1 MSEPSYSQILQA
13 HSPSASTIHNND
25 YINMKLTLDNPAV
38 LEQKLEALEHHKKVL
53 ENQQQRRL
61 QLQHKSEQPVYGHS
75 NSYRRA
81 DGPVSNGSKI
91 YENQSRLYENMK
103 SNEPTYGS
111 LNKSIPNNTVDKRPD
126 GGLVYSNIM
135 HGNGNGRNVNS
146 DTRNP
151 YSNMTY
157 EGSLQGLFKFTKSLF
172 SVRSAIQK
180 SFLFSKMIYR
190 HRHQWTCH
198 RN

>member
-1 MSEPSYSQILQA
+1 
-13 HSPSASTIHNND
+13 
-25 YINMKLTLDNPAV
+25 MKLTLDNPAV

-61 QLQHKSEQPVYGHS
+61 QLQKNQEPAYGHS
-75 NSYRRA
+75 NSYRRG
-81 DGPVSNGSKI
+81 DGTGSNGGKI

-111 LNKSIPNNTVDKRPD
+111 LNKSTPNYSQDKRND

-135 HGNGNGRNVNS
+135 HGNGNARNGAANQT

-151 YSNMTY
+151 YSNMSY
-157 EGSLQGLFKFTKSLF
+157 EGNLQGL
-172 SVRSAIQK
+172 
-180 SFLFSKMIYR
+180 
-190 HRHQWTCH
+190 C
-198 RN
+198 

>member
-1 MSEPSYSQILQA
+1 
-13 HSPSASTIHNND
+13 
-25 YINMKLTLDNPAV
+25 MKLTLDNPAV

-61 QLQHKSEQPVYGHS
+61 QLQKNHEPTYGHS
-75 NSYRRA
+75 NSYRRG
-81 DGPVSNGSKI
+81 DGAVSNDSKI

-111 LNKSIPNNTVDKRPD
+111 LNKSTPNYSHDKRND

-135 HGNGNGRNVNS
+135 HGNGNGRNGMANKT

-151 YSNMTY
+151 YSNMSY
-157 EGSLQGLFKFTKSLF
+157 EGNLQGLSHCLKYFFI
-172 SVRSAIQK
+172 VI
-180 SFLFSKMIYR
+180 
-190 HRHQWTCH
+190 
-198 RN
+198 

>member
-1 MSEPSYSQILQA
+1 
-13 HSPSASTIHNND
+13 
-25 YINMKLTLDNPAV
+25 MKLTLDNPAV

-61 QLQHKSEQPVYGHS
+61 HLQQKSQDSTYGHT
-75 NSYRRA
+75 NSYRRE
-81 DGPVSNGSKI
+81 DGAGSNGSKI

-111 LNKSIPNNTVDKRPD
+111 LNKSTPNYSQDKRSD
-126 GGLVYSNIM
+126 SGLVYSNIM
-135 HGNGNGRNVNS
+135 HGNINGRNGSANKI

-157 EGSLQGLFKFTKSLF
+157 EGNLQG
-172 SVRSAIQK
+172 
-180 SFLFSKMIYR
+180 
-190 HRHQWTCH
+190 
-198 RN
+198 

>member
-1 MSEPSYSQILQA
+1 
-13 HSPSASTIHNND
+13 
-25 YINMKLTLDNPAV
+25 MKMTLDNPAV

-61 QLQHKSEQPVYGHS
+61 QLQQKGVEPKYGHS

-91 YENQSRLYENMK
+91 YENQSRMYENMK
-103 SNEPTYGS
+103 SAEPAYGS
-111 LNKSIPNNTVDKRPD
+111 LNKRND

-135 HGNGNGRNVNS
+135 HGNSNGRNGIAGKS

-151 YSNMTY
+151 YSNISY
-157 EGSLQGLFKFTKSLF
+157 EGNLQGLLIDFFCFQNLQLF
-172 SVRSAIQK
+172 ST
-180 SFLFSKMIYR
+180 FKMIYHLH
-190 HRHQWTCH
+190 HRWIYLS
-198 RN
+198 R

>member
-1 MSEPSYSQILQA
+1 
-13 HSPSASTIHNND
+13 
-25 YINMKLTLDNPAV
+25 MKLTLDNPAV

-61 QLQHKSEQPVYGHS
+61 HLQQKSDQPGYGHS
-75 NSYRRA
+75 NSSYRKA

-111 LNKSIPNNTVDKRPD
+111 LNKSTIPSNSHDKRSD

-135 HGNGNGRNVNS
+135 HGNSNGGRNGIANKP

-157 EGSLQGLFKFTKSLF
+157 EGNLQGLFES
-172 SVRSAIQK
+172 
-180 SFLFSKMIYR
+180 
-190 HRHQWTCH
+190 
-198 RN
+198 